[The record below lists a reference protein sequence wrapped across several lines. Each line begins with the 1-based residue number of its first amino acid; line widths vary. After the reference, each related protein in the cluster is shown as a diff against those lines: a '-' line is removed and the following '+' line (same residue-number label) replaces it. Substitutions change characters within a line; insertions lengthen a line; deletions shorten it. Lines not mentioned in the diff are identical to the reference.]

1 MRTCQN
7 SAQACSLAAELQ
19 EAGVHICGL
28 QEVRRKGCKRENL
41 PNGWAFLWSGP
52 TSPTAKRERGVG
64 ALLSPT
70 AAKSLVGFYPWP
82 GMEDRIMA
90 MIFSGPVMTTV
101 LVTYAPT
108 NTATQAIKDT
118 YYAQL
123 SLAEKTHAP
132 PSNMLIILADM
143 NAKVGQDVEAWP
155 GIIGGFGGLST
166 TRPPSPPPLPSP
178 PSPPP
183 LPSLPP
189 PTLPPLPPSSPP
201 SSTPPPLPSHTHPP
215 PPTSPHTSAL
225 RPGRVRRPMMSA
237 THCSMLGHKG
247 PVGSSA
253 IWLQGAANSDFL
265 PKWGVNRLQG
275 P

>member
-1 MRTCQN
+1 MPADRLPTGGPKGPNPLLHIMRLGSSPTLGGRQTSEAATGNTAHTLTSSNSRPARNRRRLSRQGLIRGIPERTLRVGTLNMRTCQN

-178 PSPPP
+178 PLP
-183 LPSLPP
+183 LS
-189 PTLPPLPPSSPP
+189 
-201 SSTPPPLPSHTHPP
+201 
-215 PPTSPHTSAL
+215 
-225 RPGRVRRPMMSA
+225 
-237 THCSMLGHKG
+237 
-247 PVGSSA
+247 
-253 IWLQGAANSDFL
+253 
-265 PKWGVNRLQG
+265 
-275 P
+275 